1 MFANKNG
8 NAKYDAAPVNFYR
21 EAKQRYEATKP
32 IRGRSGDV
40 RPLGKRRRD
49 WECIVKVSDTAYA
62 IRLYNT
68 NVVTYHEDGSIELC
82 TGGWPSVSTA
92 EMIELHS
99 PFYTVKRSR
108 NVWAWNRYG
117 NTDQNLKAEKYLV
130 PADGTPVKFV
140 RRDGRHVPETPQVI
154 QQRVVDRTGIKEL
167 RAQIKPFLDYSKVM
181 LKLSGG
187 WLHLNTMFD
196 LGGEKFQTYV
206 HGRLIFPKNF
216 TREQEAALNNVGYKT
231 SSNDA
236 RDFVQMILDFG
247 EDHDQW
253 MRLMYSLLS
262 RFTSG
267 VEKSLA
273 FTEIEDHEYYTRPC
287 NYYNERYTV
296 KQFMDLINRI
306 LRQHPDAQKVQ
317 EISPN
322 KRFHTNVV

>member
-8 NAKYDAAPVNFYR
+8 NGKYDAAPVNFYR
-21 EAKQRYEATKP
+21 EAKQCYEEVKP

-40 RPLGKRRRD
+40 RPIGKRNRD
-49 WECIVKVSDTAYA
+49 HECIVKVSDTAYA

-68 NVVTYHEDGSIELC
+68 NVVTYHEDGSINLC
-82 TGGWPSVSTA
+82 TGGYPSVSTA
-92 EMIELHS
+92 EMIGLHS
-99 PFYTVKRSR
+99 PFRTVKRNR
-108 NVWAWNRYG
+108 NVWAWYKIDG
-117 NTDQNLKAEKYLV
+117 EDDVSPAKYLV
-130 PADGTPVKFV
+130 PADGTSVKFV
-140 RRDGRHVPETPQVI
+140 RRDGRYVSETSQVMK
-154 QQRVVDRTGIKEL
+154 QRVTDKTGIKEL
-167 RAQIKPFLDYSKVM
+167 RAQIKPFLDYAKVM
-181 LKLSGG
+181 LNLSGG

-196 LGGEKFQTYV
+196 LGGEKLNTYV
-206 HGRLIFPKNF
+206 HGKIIFPKNF

-236 RDFVQMILDFG
+236 RNFVQMILNCG

-273 FTEIEDHEYYTRPC
+273 FTEIEDHGSYKRPC

-296 KQFMDLINRI
+296 KQFMDLINSI
-306 LRQHPDAQKVQ
+306 LRQHPDAQTVQ

-322 KRFHTNVV
+322 KKFHTNVV